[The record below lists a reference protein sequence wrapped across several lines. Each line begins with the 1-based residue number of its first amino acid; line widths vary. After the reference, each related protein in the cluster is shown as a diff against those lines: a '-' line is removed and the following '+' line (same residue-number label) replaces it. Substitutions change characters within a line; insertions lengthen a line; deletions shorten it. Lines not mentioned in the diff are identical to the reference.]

1 MCRVSAKDSGKP
13 MVDAAF
19 GEVIVTCE
27 KLWWLI
33 KEGERYLKP
42 EARSA
47 SYMVRN
53 IGDVAAT
60 AAGAVGGCLMCRR
73 RCVGLK
79 RAGL

>member
-47 SYMVRN
+47 SYMVRGR
-53 IGDVAAT
+53 GDVLCCSSWCWCSWWDL
-60 AAGAVGGCLMCRR
+60 G
-73 RCVGLK
+73 
-79 RAGL
+79 AGLRCAG